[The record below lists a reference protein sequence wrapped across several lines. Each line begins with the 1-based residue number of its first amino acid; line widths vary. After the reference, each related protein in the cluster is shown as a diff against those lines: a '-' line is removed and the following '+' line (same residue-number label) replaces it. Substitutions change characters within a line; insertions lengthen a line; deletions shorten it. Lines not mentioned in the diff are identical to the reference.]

1 MTTAMTGGMPLE
13 LLPPDISRYSCGSH
27 AIPYAITLA
36 AQQPGPHV
44 VISALMHGNELCGAI
59 AANRLLTAGLRPT
72 RGQLSFIFCNI
83 EAFGHFHPDYPA
95 MSRYVDEDMNRLWSP
110 ERLSGPDRPGDSSE
124 LRRARAIWPL
134 FADADLVLDIHSMLH
149 DPVPMM
155 LAGAAP
161 RALALAQRIGLPGWI
176 ITDQGHADGSRLIDH
191 PRFTGPDQ
199 QGPTALLVECGQHWQ
214 KAAADTAL
222 TIAARFLEISDIIQR
237 DALPPWLPSTPWP
250 PSRLVEV
257 TQTVT
262 VLTNQFHFTREVS
275 GMDIIP
281 TAGTLIALDGDLPVR
296 TPHDHCILIMP
307 ARHPVRGHTAVR
319 LGRLVA

>member
-1 MTTAMTGGMPLE
+1 MMTATTGSLPVE
-13 LLPPDISRYSCGSH
+13 LRPPDIGRYRHGSH

-36 AQQPGPHV
+36 GGQPGPHV

-59 AANRLLTAGLRPT
+59 AADRLLSAGLRPA
-72 RGQLSFIFCNI
+72 RGRLSFIFCNI
-83 EAFGHFHPDYPA
+83 PAFAQFHPDYPA
-95 MSRYVDEDMNRLWSP
+95 ISRYVDEDMNRVWSP
-110 ERLSGPDRPGDSSE
+110 GRLDALPAPGDSGE
-124 LRRARAIWPL
+124 LRRAREIWPL
-134 FADADLVLDIHSMLH
+134 FASADLVLDIHSMLH
-149 DPVPMM
+149 DTVPMM

-176 ITDQGHADGSRLIDH
+176 VTDQGHADGSRLIDH
-191 PRFTGPDQ
+191 PRFAGPEPE
-199 QGPTALLVECGQHWQ
+199 GPTALLVECGQHWQ
-214 KAAADTAL
+214 RQAADTAL

-237 DALPPWLPSTPWP
+237 DALTPWLPSTPWAA
-250 PSRLVEV
+250 SRLVEV
-257 TQTVT
+257 TQTIT

-281 TAGTLIALDGDLPVR
+281 TAGTLIALDGDRPVR